1 MDEPS
6 VLDFVKAKI
15 TFWKKADI
23 SVPLPEEQ
31 AVDSTAVLPPKT
43 NPLAGI
49 MRLPWLVFI
58 PFALAMVAQ
67 LTLEPP
73 DQRGLAGGLI
83 YAVAAVVTA
92 GVYLAG
98 RIRVS
103 EAPADEYRV
112 DDMQMRW
119 RIAVAGFIALMA
131 SLLLFS
137 SHTFS
142 TINLLVWGFSLVAF
156 VAAFLQTADWPSWTA
171 RVTRVRA
178 WIRQPVLRIPISTWM
193 LVLVLVCMVIA
204 FFRFYDLSHLPFDM
218 VSDHAEKLYDVQDVL
233 DGRFKVFFERNTG
246 REAFQFYWTALMV
259 KVFGTGIS
267 FMSLKLGTMLVGF
280 ITLYFIYRL
289 GDELGGKWVGLY
301 ALLFAGVAYWA
312 NIISRIGLRFPL
324 YPFCVAP
331 VMFYLIRGL
340 RTNQRNDF
348 IWSGI
353 WLGIGLHGY
362 TASRVVPG
370 LVIAAVVLYVLHR
383 QSHGRRVQALVWGA
397 LLLFIA
403 FAIFLP
409 LFRFA
414 IDYPEMFNSRVFSRI
429 ADTEHPLP
437 GDALGI
443 FISNTW
449 NAVRMFFLNNGEV
462 WVHSIPYRPALD
474 VVSAAFFFVGAVILL
489 VRYAKVRHW
498 RDAFLLISIPILL
511 LPSILSLAFPA
522 ENPSLNRT
530 AGAYVPVFL
539 ITAIGFDALL
549 TSIRSRVEGS
559 VGYRGAALIGL
570 LLAVVVIISNY
581 QLFFVQYRAQ
591 YNRNAWN
598 TTELGEVMSGFVISG
613 GSPDTAYVVGYPYW
627 VDTRLV
633 GINAGFS
640 RINPE
645 TRIDLLAFTA
655 NDPRSKLFMLN
666 TNDVEGLSTLR
677 ELFPM
682 GRAVY
687 YSSLIPEKSF
697 IIFNVPA
704 QVDNLP

>member
-15 TFWKKADI
+15 TFWRKTEI
-23 SVPLPEEQ
+23 SVPALEDVV
-31 AVDSTAVLPPKT
+31 VDSAAVLTPKAS
-43 NPLAGI
+43 PVAGVL
-49 MRLPWLVFI
+49 RLPWLVFL
-58 PFALAMVAQ
+58 PFALAIVAQ
-67 LTLEPP
+67 LLLEPP
-73 DQRGLAGGLI
+73 KQRGLVGGLI
-83 YAVAAVVTA
+83 YALAAVATA
-92 GVYLAG
+92 GVYLSG
-98 RIRVS
+98 WIRVS
-103 EAPADEYRV
+103 EAPADENRI

-119 RIAVAGFIALMA
+119 RMAVAGFIALMA
-131 SLLLFS
+131 SLILFS

-142 TINLLVWGFSLVAF
+142 AVNLFVWEFSLVAF
-156 VAAFLQTADWPSWTA
+156 VAAFLQTTDWPSWTA
-171 RVTRVRA
+171 RITRVRA
-178 WIRQPVLRIPISTWM
+178 WIRRPVLRIPISTWM
-193 LVLVLVCMVIA
+193 LALVLVCSVIA
-204 FFRFYDLSHLPFDM
+204 FFRFYDLSRLPFDM

-267 FMSLKLGTMLVGF
+267 FMSLKLGTVLVGL

-289 GDELGGKWVGLY
+289 GDELGGRWVGLY

-370 LVIAAVVLYVLHR
+370 LVIAAVILYVLHR
-383 QSHGRRVQALVWGA
+383 QSHGRRLQALVWGA

-414 IDYPEMFNSRVFSRI
+414 IDYPELFNSRVFSRI
-429 ADTEHPLP
+429 ADTETPLP

-449 NAVRMFFLNNGEV
+449 NALRMFFVNNGEV

-474 VVSAAFFFVGAVILL
+474 VISAALFFVGAVLLL
-489 VRYAKVRHW
+489 VRYAKERHW
-498 RDAFLLISIPILL
+498 RDAFLLISVPILL
-511 LPSILSLAFPA
+511 LPSILSLAFPN

-539 ITAIGFDALL
+539 IAAIGFDALL

-559 VGYRGAALIGL
+559 AGYRGAALIGL
-570 LLAVVVIISNY
+570 LLAIVVIISNY
-581 QLFFVQYRAQ
+581 QLFFGQYRAQ
-591 YNRNAWN
+591 YNQNAWN
-598 TTELGEVMSGFVISG
+598 TTELGEVMNGYVKSG
-613 GSPDTAYVVGYPYW
+613 GSEDTAYVVGYPYW

-645 TRIDLLAFTA
+645 TRIDLLAITA
-655 NDPRSKLFMLN
+655 NDPRSKLFLLS
-666 TNDVEGLSTLR
+666 TNDVEGLARLR

-687 YSSLIPEKSF
+687 HAVPIPEKSF

-704 QVDNLP
+704 QVDLLP